1 MMNKYSIGICTYN
14 RSDIL
19 KETLKS
25 IVKYIPH
32 DNIEIIIVDNNS
44 KDDTGSIVD
53 EFIANNKNYDTTY
66 ILELN
71 QGLSF
76 ARNKVID
83 SAKYENILF
92 LDDDAVLVSNL
103 TCEYD
108 KAIDEYPNCYILGGK
123 VIPQLNIEY
132 PTWFKK
138 EFYMLYSILD
148 EGNEIKQFPPKLGPI
163 GANFLVKKS
172 YIGSVRF
179 RTDLGRIGNILL
191 SGEETDFL
199 IKIGFNSS
207 NSCYVGTAVVSHYF
221 PVSRYSKTWAL
232 ERFKQNGISNRKL
245 KESYSSLLYGFLSEG
260 YQLLKAMKT
269 MNYFYIQCR
278 LVSIINYVR

>member
-1 MMNKYSIGICTYN
+1 MNKYSIGICTYN

-19 KETLKS
+19 QKTLDS
-25 IVKYIPH
+25 IVEFVSPEK
-32 DNIEIIIVDNNS
+32 IEIIIVNNKSTDNTEN
-44 KDDTGSIVD
+44 VVN
-53 EFIANNKNYDTTY
+53 EFIEKSNNYDITY
-66 ILELN
+66 LVELN

-76 ARNKVID
+76 ARNKILD
-83 SAKYENILF
+83 NAKYENILF
-92 LDDDAVLVSNL
+92 LDDDAVLISDIIS
-103 TCEYD
+103 EYD
-108 KAIDEYPNCYILGGK
+108 KAINEFPNCYIFGGK
-123 VIPQLNIEY
+123 VVSQVNVKKPE
-132 PTWFKK
+132 WFKK

-163 GANFLVKKS
+163 GANLLVKKNK
-172 YIGSVRF
+172 IGNNRF
-179 RTDLGRIGNILL
+179 RVDLGRIGNILL

-207 NSCYVGTAVVSHYF
+207 NSCYVGSAVVSHYF

-260 YQLLKAMKT
+260 YQLLKALKT
-269 MNYFYIQCR
+269 MNAFYIQCR